1 MIKKIISLIMTLAL
15 VLFISNPISSCEN
28 KYSSMIISR
37 VRVHVLKADARNIK
51 IIKEQGKIKYL
62 RTVVKENNGWGAI
75 NASFYNMN
83 NRRPCGL
90 LIIDGKVISKNVY
103 NRPYI
108 VIGDKTY
115 ISDDK
120 EINPDI
126 KLAVGGGSYL
136 LKNGNKYFTN
146 NHFSKQF
153 TNSVVRRTCIGI
165 NKEGKVLLVVIKG
178 ANIWK
183 CAEIMKSL
191 GCTDALSLDGGT
203 SSQMYY
209 GGKYIV
215 ASNRITPVVIV
226 AGY

>member
-28 KYSSMIISR
+28 RYNSTIINR
-37 VRVHVLKADARNIK
+37 VRVHVLRADAKNIK

-90 LIIDGKVISKNVY
+90 LIIEGKVISKNVY

-120 EINPDI
+120 NISSDA

-136 LKNGNKYFTN
+136 LKDGKKYFTN

-178 ANIWK
+178 ANIWR
-183 CAEIMKSL
+183 CANIMKSL
-191 GCTDALSLDGGT
+191 GATDAISLDGGT

-209 GGKYIV
+209 EGKYIV